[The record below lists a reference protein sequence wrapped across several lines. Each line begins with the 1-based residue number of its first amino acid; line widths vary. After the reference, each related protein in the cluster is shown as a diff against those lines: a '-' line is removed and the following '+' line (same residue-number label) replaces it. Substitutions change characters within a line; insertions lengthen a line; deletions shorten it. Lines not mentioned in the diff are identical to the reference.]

1 MWFLAREW
9 QVIRLC
15 AMCICNVTDSID
27 SLEMFELLCIQN

>member
-1 MWFLAREW
+1 MRHLWFLAREW

-27 SLEMFELLCIQN
+27 SLE